1 MPRSKHDPREAKEP
15 EATEAK
21 MPAAKMHNMMDDD
34 IEIISIES
42 NLINTI
48 STNNIDFLCFTS
60 RTVAGRL
67 TPIKYE
73 I

>member
-21 MPAAKMHNMMDDD
+21 MHNMMDDD
-34 IEIISIES
+34 IEIISIQS